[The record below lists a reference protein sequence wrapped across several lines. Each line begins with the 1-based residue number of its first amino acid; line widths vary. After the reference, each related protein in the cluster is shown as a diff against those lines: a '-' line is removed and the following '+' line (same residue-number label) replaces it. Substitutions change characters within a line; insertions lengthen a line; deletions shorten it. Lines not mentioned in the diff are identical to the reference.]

1 MGRMVKRLRYTASG
15 FWVKV
20 RGWIEGQGAAACAA
34 RFSAVWLSMIW
45 NSGSVQRSLAQLGL
59 ARRFG
64 AVRNCAKCLRSLEYS
79 P

>member
-34 RFSAVWLSMIW
+34 RFSAV
-45 NSGSVQRSLAQLGL
+45 
-59 ARRFG
+59 
-64 AVRNCAKCLRSLEYS
+64 
-79 P
+79 